1 MSHHFLRFL
10 LLLKTLSIEFFPMLF
25 FLFLF
30 LHEFYKTFI
39 QMSPFNL
46 VKLFLFFW
54 KNSSTWKILIVWL
67 FVIVKQRLFAMILL
81 HLAHLKFRLIMILLF
96 LYVLTLIFQ
105 SIFIVFVIFIHKL
118 RKFHW
123 VQSLLIIKIQNL
135 LLVALLIFKKFLIM
149 FVD

>member
-1 MSHHFLRFL
+1 MSHYFLSLL

-30 LHEFYKTFI
+30 FHEFHQTFI
-39 QMSPFNL
+39 QMSSFYL

-81 HLAHLKFRLIMILLF
+81 HLAHLKFSFIMILLF
-96 LYVLTLIFQ
+96 LYELTLIFQ

-118 RKFHW
+118 GKFHW

-135 LLVALLIFKKFLIM
+135 LLVALLIFKKFLIL
-149 FVD
+149 FID